1 MNQSNP
7 AKKRSN
13 LLSRAVGIGD
23 KPIGFKVVRGVVSS
37 VARKLILAPVA
48 ILLVPFT
55 LWKIGVQNYGIWAV
69 LATIINLAW
78 LMDPGLSPTV
88 TKFVAESSRTEDV
101 GEIRRVL
108 NASLALSV
116 MMAIFASCL
125 VGVFSHFLISQFFR
139 GADAPPTSAILSLW
153 PLLILCMAAFVVA
166 MPFLSLI
173 NGRQRMDLTNLLVF
187 GAELFGSI
195 MTVIML
201 LAGTGVRGLL
211 IARLLTSLFILIGSI
226 AIGKRLF
233 PAIMPNPFRCEFATM
248 KKIMSFSVPLYAG
261 YVMSTLQGQLERLYL
276 ARFVG
281 IVPVGWYSVASEG
294 AVKVKRIPDL
304 LLGPILAAASEL
316 ESRKEQK
323 KLEELHFRAHK
334 YLALLTVPL
343 TVFAVVDAKALIR
356 LWVGGALHVVALAFA
371 VLIIGNLFSQIMMP
385 TYFIVV
391 GKGVLRPGV
400 YAAVIACALNP
411 ILSYIFITRWGFS
424 GAALGTT
431 LPMVVSTVYFFL
443 ACRQYFLDP
452 IFRTLRRA
460 YLRPLLCS
468 LVAALPIPALLYFRV
483 STWIGV
489 GAAVVSFAV
498 LYVVGILLTG
508 CLDRKDISMIAD
520 HLPFLSRWRVEIE
533 PSEMG
538 DLV

>member
-1 MNQSNP
+1 MNPSNP
-7 AKKRSN
+7 EEKKTNR
-13 LLSRAVGIGD
+13 LSRALRIGD
-23 KPIGFKVVRGVVSS
+23 KSIGFKVARGVMSS
-37 VARKLILAPVA
+37 VARKLLLAPVA

-88 TKFVAESSRTEDV
+88 TKFVAESSKTEDV

-108 NASLALSV
+108 NASFALCV
-116 MMAIFASCL
+116 LMAILASCL
-125 VGVFSHFLISQFFR
+125 VGVFSHFLINQFFR
-139 GADAPPTSAILSLW
+139 GADAPPVPQILSLW
-153 PLLILCMAAFVVA
+153 PLMTLCMAAFVVA

-187 GAELFGSI
+187 GAELFGSV
-195 MTVIML
+195 MTVVLL

-211 IARLLTSLFILIGSI
+211 IARLLTSLFIFTGSVV
-226 AIGKRLF
+226 IGKRLL
-233 PAIMPNPFRCEFATM
+233 PAITPNPFRSEFATM
-248 KKIMSFSVPLYAG
+248 KKILSFSVPLYAG

-304 LLGPILAAASEL
+304 LLGPLLAAASEL
-316 ESRKEQK
+316 ESRNEQK

-356 LWVGGALHVVALAFA
+356 LWVGGALHMVAMAFA

-400 YAAVIACALNP
+400 YAAVIACGLNP

-424 GAALGTT
+424 GAALGTAV
-431 LPMVVSTVYFFL
+431 PMVVSTAYFFV
-443 ACRQYFLDP
+443 ACRHHFLDP
-452 IFRTLRRA
+452 IFRTLRKA

-468 LVAALPIPALLYFRV
+468 LVAALPIPALLYSKV
-483 STWIGV
+483 ATWIGV
-489 GAAVVSFAV
+489 LAAVASFTV
-498 LYVVGILLTG
+498 LYVAGILLTG
-508 CLDRKDISMIAD
+508 CLDRMDMAMIAD
-520 HLPFLSRWRVEIE
+520 HLPFLSRWRTEIA
-533 PSEMG
+533 PSELG
-538 DLV
+538 DLI